1 MVLKKKKRGS
11 DCEETTIGDGFRI
24 HACRREFNPHSAR
37 ERLGNLA
44 KNEKVKMEE
53 LLLYILKWKLE
64 LSEEMK

>member
-1 MVLKKKKRGS
+1 L
-11 DCEETTIGDGFRI
+11 
-24 HACRREFNPHSAR
+24 

-64 LSEEMK
+64 LLEEMK